1 MKRSLSTYELGDNE
15 LLRLSTDG
23 DEEAFLALYRRHQG
37 AVFRFALHMSGCRE
51 IAEEVTQEVFLTML
65 AEARQ
70 YVAERGPFQAYLIGI
85 ARNQVR
91 RQLRHAREMAAE
103 WLEARAEPQ
112 GNSGEQLLDELSRA
126 QELSALRAA
135 ILSLPP
141 NYREVVVLCDLEGV
155 EYAQAALQIGCPV
168 GTVRSRLHR
177 ARSILEAKLRRRERC
192 PA

>member
-15 LLRLSTDG
+15 LLRLSREG

-103 WLEARAEPQ
+103 WLEARAEPE

>member
-1 MKRSLSTYELGDNE
+1 VRRSQSTYELGDNE
-15 LLRLSTDG
+15 LLRLSING

-37 AVFRFALHMSGCRE
+37 VVFRFALHMSGCRE
-51 IAEEVTQEVFLTML
+51 TAEEVTQEVFLAML

-91 RQLRHAREMAAE
+91 RQLRHARVMAAE
-103 WLEARAEPQ
+103 RFEARTEPE

-126 QELSALRAA
+126 QELNALRAA

-155 EYAQAALQIGCPV
+155 EYAQAALQLGCAI